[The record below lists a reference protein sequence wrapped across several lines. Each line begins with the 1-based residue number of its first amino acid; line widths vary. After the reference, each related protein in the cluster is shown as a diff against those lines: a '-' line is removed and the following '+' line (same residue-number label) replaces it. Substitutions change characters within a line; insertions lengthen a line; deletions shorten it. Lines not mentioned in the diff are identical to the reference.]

1 MKCIQIIMYLKDF
14 KKMKMRQTNNTC
26 VIEPTVPCALT
37 VKIVFSHKVDI
48 LMHFY
53 LDADH

>member
-1 MKCIQIIMYLKDF
+1 MKRIQIIMYLKDF

-37 VKIVFSHKVDI
+37 VKVVLVIKLIYSINAF
-48 LMHFY
+48 LFRC
-53 LDADH
+53 